1 VFNRLPLVYGDQ
13 IDVKVAT
20 FCVYND
26 FSEYLEHNGMKDA
39 SEIES
44 WAKEAAGQMGVPI
57 FTGLSEFAF
66 PKSAFPASLAVMA
79 AMQQGHEKGA
89 RFMRSML
96 RQFVVEGKDTTQD
109 PQMDQAAKES
119 GLDLAK
125 FDADAK
131 DENKLMKA
139 YEAQGESMPHLPIG
153 FYNVA
158 VTDGERKTVIIDH
171 AFEPAEVEA
180 AVDWLS
186 GGKLK
191 KSSPTDVLGYLKA
204 HGLAPLVELRRAFS
218 MDGAS
223 MKAKLDG
230 LVKEGKAR
238 TVSIAG
244 SPHWTAR

>member
-1 VFNRLPLVYGDQ
+1 MFNRLPLVYGDQ
-13 IDVKVAT
+13 IDVKIAT
-20 FCVYND
+20 YCVYND
-26 FSEYLEHNGMKDA
+26 FNEYLEHNGMKDVG
-39 SEIES
+39 EIES
-44 WAKEAAGQMGVPI
+44 WAKEAADQMGVPI
-57 FTGLSEFAF
+57 FTALSGFAF

-109 PQMDQAAKES
+109 GPMDIAAKEA

-125 FDADAK
+125 FDEASQ
-131 DENKLMKA
+131 DEKGLLQD
-139 YEAQGESMPHLPIG
+139 YEAQGEGMPHLPVG

-158 VTDGERKTVIIDH
+158 VTDGDRRTVLIDH

-186 GGKLK
+186 GGKLR

-204 HGLAPLVELRRAFS
+204 HGPASLVELRRVFS
-218 MDGAS
+218 MDSGA
-223 MKAKLDG
+223 MKAKLDS
-230 LVKEGKAR
+230 LAKEGKAE
-238 TVSIAG
+238 TVSLAG
-244 SPHWTAR
+244 SPHWISR